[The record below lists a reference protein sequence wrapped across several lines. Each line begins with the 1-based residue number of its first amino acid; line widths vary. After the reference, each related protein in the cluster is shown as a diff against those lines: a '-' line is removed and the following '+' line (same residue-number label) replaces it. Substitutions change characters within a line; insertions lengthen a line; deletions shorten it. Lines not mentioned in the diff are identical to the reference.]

1 MNTTLLSKVPKTLIV
16 AGFAVSVLIGAA
28 AFGSTADAAGPTKK
42 VFTSSHVSVY
52 ACQGKKGTTVR
63 YRVQSHVSSFISRVY
78 IGDLIAQNITPYGSS
93 LNNGGLMLTG
103 NGKKTVQVAYSGVK
117 GTTIGSFTL
126 KKSALPTC

>member
-1 MNTTLLSKVPKTLIV
+1 MKTTFFKGMPKMLVI
-16 AGFAVSVLIGAA
+16 AGFTLSVLFS
-28 AFGSTADAAGPTKK
+28 AFAVTSSANAAGPTKR

-52 ACQGKKGTTVR
+52 ACQSKGTTVR

-78 IGDLIAQNITPYGSS
+78 IGDLIAQNITPYGSAY
-93 LNNGGLMLTG
+93 NNGGLMLTG

-126 KKSALPTC
+126 TKSALPRC